1 MTQQYRLQH
10 ILSNSAAVSA
20 ELLTDLRDTERR
32 ADSPILDVCQDMSD
46 GRGGG
51 VVGYPQT
58 LRLVSISKNR
68 KCLSACLSSPLA
80 AGVSKMQKQTVL
92 QLCLVPALPSPGS
105 FLSASVP
112 SYAHTLASPH
122 CPLSWAWPASCSP
135 TLIFPCLSLFC
146 LLLVLVKVAP
156 WIHCSVLSFLYIL
169 YNAILAQF
177 N

>member
-135 TLIFPCLSLFC
+135 TLIFSLSL
-146 LLLVLVKVAP
+146 
-156 WIHCSVLSFLYIL
+156 SVLFAPGACKGSTLDSLFSSLIFVHFVQCYIGS
-169 YNAILAQF
+169 I
-177 N
+177 